1 MFNAYVHPTGIC
13 ELPFD
18 LLTTSDFNRKENL
31 TNGTRFALEQLYIL
45 KS

>member
-1 MFNAYVHPTGIC
+1 MFNAYVHRIGIC

-18 LLTTSDFNRKENL
+18 LLTTPDFDRKENL
-31 TNGTRFALEQLYIL
+31 TNGTRFALEQLHIL

>member
-1 MFNAYVHPTGIC
+1 MFNAYVHQTGIC

-18 LLTTSDFNRKENL
+18 VLTTTDFNRKENL
-31 TNGTRFALEQLYIL
+31 TNGTRFALEQLHIS